1 MSIRR
6 IQSLRAS
13 RQMTPRYGLI
23 ESLERREFLSAD
35 PNWAVSFG
43 GAGEDEGRAV
53 ASDANGFVYVAA
65 SRTDWLP
72 LPNMIRRAPFKLGKY
87 D

>member
-53 ASDANGFVYVAA
+53 ASDANGFVYVAGEQNGLA
-65 SRTDWLP
+65 SIT
-72 LPNMIRRAPFKLGKY
+72 KY
-87 D
+87 DPSGTIQTWKYD